1 VTTFSVWAP
10 AAGKAEVEV
19 AGQRYPMSQEAG
31 TRPGWWSADVPDV
44 TADTDYGFR
53 LDGGEILPDPR
64 SLRQPFGINGLSR
77 TYDHSA
83 FSWTDLSWRGAALPG
98 SVIYELHVGTFT
110 AEGTFDA
117 ALGRLD
123 HLDDLGVH
131 AVELMPVAAFP
142 GRHGWGYDVINL
154 WAVHEPYGGPD
165 GLKRFVDACHARGL
179 AVLLD
184 VVYNHVGIGNRLDA
198 FGPYFTDAHV
208 TPWGPAVNLDQPGSD
223 EVRAFLI
230 GNALMWLRD
239 YHLDGLRLDAVH
251 AMEDHRA
258 LHFLEELAAE
268 VQALAALL
276 NRELVLVAE
285 SDANDPRLVTS
296 REAGGY
302 GLAAQWSDDFHHA
315 VHAAIT
321 GERQGYYSDFGSMA
335 ALAKTCTKVF
345 FHDGTWSAFR
355 GRTHGRQV
363 DVFRVPAYRFLGY
376 LQDHDQ
382 VGNRATGDRI
392 SATLPADL
400 VKVGAGLV
408 LTGPFTPMLFMGEEW
423 GTDTPWQYFTDHID
437 PGLASVI
444 GVGRKAEFAAYGWD
458 AADVPDPQDE
468 GTFLRSKLDWA
479 QIDRKPYLGMLAWYR
494 ELIALRR
501 ARPELTDP
509 RLDRVTA
516 DFDEDA
522 RWLLVRRE
530 RLRIAAN
537 LGAAAVRLPL
547 GQPGIDVLAASGPGI
562 VIQHDTVTIPPAVF
576 AVIETGADG
585 VLCKSSRYSTLAA
598 PPWLEPAWR
607 SVSLPLVRHEY
618 HGRSLPGQKPAWASA
633 NAVPRESLPTCDR
646 FVAAEPRLT
655 GRP

>member
-1 VTTFSVWAP
+1 MTAFSVWAP
-10 AAGKAEVEV
+10 VASKVEVEV
-19 AGQRYPMSQEAG
+19 AGQRYPMTAEPAG
-31 TRPGWWSADVPDV
+31 PGGSGAGWWSAEVPDVAVPDV
-44 TADTDYGFR
+44 TGGIDYGFR
-53 LDGGEILPDPR
+53 LDDGDVLPDPR
-64 SLRQPFGINGLSR
+64 SPRQPFGIKGLSR

-83 FSWTDLSWRGAALPG
+83 FRWTDGRWRGGALHG
-98 SVIYELHVGTFT
+98 TVIYELHVGTFT

-117 ALGRLD
+117 AIGRLD
-123 HLDDLGVH
+123 QVRDLGVH
-131 AVELMPVAAFP
+131 TVELMPVAAFP
-142 GRHGWGYDVINL
+142 GQHGWGYDVINL
-154 WAVHEPYGGPD
+154 WAVYEPYGGPD

-198 FGPYFTDAHV
+198 FGPYFTAAHV

-230 GNALMWLRD
+230 GNARMWLRD

-251 AMEDHRA
+251 ALEDRRA

-276 NRELVLVAE
+276 NRDLILIAE

-315 VHAAIT
+315 VHAAVT
-321 GERQGYYSDFGSMA
+321 GERQGYYRDFGSLA
-335 ALAKTCTKVF
+335 ALAKTYTRVF
-345 FHDGTWSAFR
+345 FHDGIWSAFR

-363 DVFRVPAYRFLGY
+363 DVFRLPAHRFLGY

-382 VGNRATGDRI
+382 VGNRAIGDRI
-392 SATLPADL
+392 SAALPPDL

-408 LTGPFTPMLFMGEEW
+408 LTGPYTPMLFMGEEW
-423 GTDTPWQYFTDHID
+423 GAGTPWQYFTDHIEQW
-437 PGLASVI
+437 LAEAVAD
-444 GVGRKAEFAAYGWD
+444 GRRAEFEDHGWPP
-458 AADVPDPQDE
+458 ADIPDPQDKA
-468 GTFLRSKLDWA
+468 TFLRSKLDWA
-479 QIDRKPYLGMLAWYR
+479 ERDREPHLGILAWYG

-522 RWLLVRRE
+522 RWILVRRG
-530 RLRIAAN
+530 RLRIIAN
-537 LGAAAVRLPL
+537 LGAGTVRLPL
-547 GQPGIDVLAASGPGI
+547 GEPGVSVLAASSPGV
-562 VIQHDTVTIPPAVF
+562 VITRDTVEMPSAAF
-576 AVIETGADG
+576 AVIETRA
-585 VLCKSSRYSTLAA
+585 LR
-598 PPWLEPAWR
+598 P
-607 SVSLPLVRHEY
+607 
-618 HGRSLPGQKPAWASA
+618 
-633 NAVPRESLPTCDR
+633 ES
-646 FVAAEPRLT
+646 
-655 GRP
+655 